1 MRTSIRRGL
10 GILAAAA
17 MLTACTAA
25 GTSGSAEAGAS
36 LQAVVGTGKL
46 RYNVS
51 PEAAPGF
58 IEVNGEWKGYCAEI
72 AQAIAAEL
80 ELEPVPV
87 VTSWGNMALDLQA
100 GNLDVAVCAQPT
112 GARALVVDYTTHP
125 IYTNYY
131 VLIARNGIDV
141 DQWADLG
148 ARIRVGSEV
157 GDSTIEPV
165 KIFAPSINVTQYQDR
180 EQAILALAAG
190 QIDVKTETLLN
201 ALQILKAR
209 NDLDARVIL
218 PEPLI
223 AAPSAVMVQRQADGS
238 FLNAINTVV
247 WRLNSSGLARAI
259 VIRNLVES
267 GVPFESIPAEAP
279 L

>member
-1 MRTSIRRGL
+1 MRTSIRRGMGL
-10 GILAAAA
+10 LAAAVLLA
-17 MLTACTAA
+17 ACTSA
-25 GTSGSAEAGAS
+25 GNSGSAEAGAS
-36 LQAVVGTGKL
+36 LQSVVSTGKL
-46 RYNVS
+46 RYNVI

-58 IEVNGEWKGYCAEI
+58 IEVNGEWTGYCAEI
-72 AQAIAAEL
+72 AQAIAKEL

-87 VTSWGNMALDLQA
+87 VSSWGNMALDLQA
-100 GNLDVAVCAQPT
+100 GNLDIAVCAQPT
-112 GARALVVDYTTHP
+112 GARALVVDYTSHP

-131 VLIARNGIDV
+131 VLIARTGVDV
-141 DQWADLG
+141 DQWTDLG
-148 ARIRVGSEV
+148 PRIRVGSEV

-165 KIFAPSINVTQYQDR
+165 KIFAPSLNVTQYQDR
-180 EQAILALAAG
+180 EQSMLALAAG

-201 ALQILKAR
+201 ALQMLKAR
-209 NDLDARVIL
+209 PDLDARIIL

-247 WRLNSSGLARAI
+247 WRLNATGVARSI

-267 GVPFESIPAEAP
+267 GVPFESIPSDAP